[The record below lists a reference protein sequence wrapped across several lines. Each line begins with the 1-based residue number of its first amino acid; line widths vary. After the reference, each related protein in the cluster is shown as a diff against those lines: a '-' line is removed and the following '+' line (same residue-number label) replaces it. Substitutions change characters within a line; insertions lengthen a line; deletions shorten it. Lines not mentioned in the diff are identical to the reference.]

1 MNDYKNKEDGIT
13 NKLVIR
19 KKLESMIGHTI
30 KVYVDRPIGS
40 HHPKHNDIIYPI
52 NYGYIKEIIV
62 DDKEYQDV
70 YILGEDKSLDCVEG
84 KIYAIIERE
93 NDNEDKLIVVTNNK
107 EYSNE
112 EIRKLVDFQEKYF
125 KYKII
130 K

>member
-1 MNDYKNKEDGIT
+1 MNDCKNKEDGIT

-40 HHPKHNDIIYPI
+40 HHPKYNDIIYPI
-52 NYGYIKEIIV
+52 NYGYIKEIIA
-62 DDKEYQDV
+62 DDKKYQDV
-70 YILGEDKSLDCVEG
+70 YILGEDKALDCVEG

>member
-19 KKLESMIGHTI
+19 KKMESMIGHTI

-52 NYGYIKEIIV
+52 NYGYIKEIIA

-70 YILGEDKSLDCVEG
+70 YILGEDKALDCVEG

>member
-1 MNDYKNKEDGIT
+1 MNDCKNKEDGIT

-52 NYGYIKEIIV
+52 NYGYIKEIIA

-70 YILGEDKSLDCVEG
+70 YILGEDKALDCVEG

-112 EIRKLVDFQEKYF
+112 EIRKLVDFQEKFF